1 MKDKSSIQLTV
12 DDQLVM
18 EPKNI
23 ADHFKSIF
31 NTSCLSDTASYFVT

>member
-1 MKDKSSIQLTV
+1 
-12 DDQLVM
+12 LVM

-31 NTSCLSDTASYFVT
+31 NTSCPIVTPAYYVWPFICCSYIQQLS

>member
-31 NTSCLSDTASYFVT
+31 NTSCPIVTPAYYV